1 MSTSDEV
8 FTLKRKEMEP
18 RKRGRKRLGNRKR
31 YRTVMLRF
39 NDTEYERLR
48 TIAGS
53 YDLDISE
60 RGTISP
66 LLRRLVLNGEADV
79 KDRLPNTS
87 NLAYHINQIGQNIN
101 QLVKLAHYKNLRSP
115 NSSLVSEVQKAN
127 GLLYKLIEI
136 TTERQTG

>member
-1 MSTSDEV
+1 
-8 FTLKRKEMEP
+8 MEP
-18 RKRGRKRLGNRKR
+18 RKRGRKRLGNKKR
-31 YRTVMLRF
+31 HHNVMLRF
-39 NDTEYERLR
+39 NDMEYERLKA
-48 TIAGS
+48 IAGS

-66 LLRRLVLNGEADV
+66 LLRRLVLQIGPEE

-87 NLAYHINQIGQNIN
+87 DLAYHINQIGQNIN

-136 TTERQTG
+136 TTEGQTG